1 MTGRRYPDDPEGL
14 FPEPPR
20 TVEDREDRDIDLQG
34 YEPGSDIPAALV
46 TMYEDFDPSDR
57 AQGIPPSG
65 EPRIRD
71 WLDELFGSG
80 YNVVA
85 WHDET
90 AAGHATLVPDEQDDE
105 FVGAGDPDD
114 RDPPQYE
121 LAIFVL
127 QSYQQ
132 AGIGT
137 ALLETLLGFGAT
149 HGVERVWL
157 TVEQWNRPAINL
169 YEAIGFETVDARSFE
184 REMGIRVETPGER
197 TPE

>member
-1 MTGRRYPDDPEGL
+1 MTGRRYPDDPDGP

-20 TVEDREDRDIDLQG
+20 TFEDREGRAIDLRG
-34 YEPGSDIPAALV
+34 YEPGSDIPDALV
-46 TMYEDFDPSDR
+46 AMYEDFDPSDR

-71 WLDELFGSG
+71 WLEELFGSG

-85 WHDET
+85 WHGET
-90 AAGHATLVPDEQDDE
+90 AAGHATLVPDEEDDE
-105 FVGAGDPDD
+105 FADAADPAGEEPS
-114 RDPPQYE
+114 PHE

-137 ALLETLLGFGAT
+137 ALLETLLGFGAG
-149 HGVERVWL
+149 HGIERVWL

-169 YEAIGFETVDARSFE
+169 YEATGFETVDARSFE
-184 REMGIRVETPGER
+184 REMSIRVETPGEA